1 MRDSDSQ
8 APELTRLRR
17 ATSEQADGRNELAW
31 LLVLDNLIDAGE
43 AETRWLDLVGTRLVR
58 GGIRAPRANRRDTT
72 CSHNERSGKD
82 AAR

>member
-1 MRDSDSQ
+1 MRDSDSR
-8 APELTRLRR
+8 APDLTRLRR

-58 GGIRAPRANRRDTT
+58 GTRRPPKAYKRDTT
-72 CSHNERSGKD
+72 CSHHERSAKD
-82 AAR
+82 APR